1 MEEQE
6 DPPLVPPQ
14 AEEQELHQDPSRQ
27 GMQQQPFLGFGMDP
41 NWGGFGQMGMQPG
54 YHHAGIQPGAMDQ
67 LIPGL
72 APSMDPLEAL
82 LGPFPCAHVRGFPF
96 EATLEDVLVFFQGLV
111 VIDVVMV
118 PNAESGEAYV
128 VFANLIDYQ
137 MGLQRDQQS
146 MGNSYLEVF
155 QGKRSEY
162 YAAVASQHHHWHGA
176 GGGLLG
182 INGSDEQTGEPLT
195 AGSGVEELSE
205 AGVSLKS
212 NATGG
217 SAWGTPGSP
226 IQPAHRT
233 GNPMGGPHHGRGHGS
248 PYRGRGHYGRGGYHG
263 GRGYNHNFGG
273 RGQGGQG
280 HHGGGTRDGPHTG
293 FIRMRGLP
301 FQSTKE
307 DVTEFFKEYHPIPDS
322 VLLTYRM
329 DGRSTGEAYIAF
341 ENPDNAK
348 EAMELHRSTIG
359 SRYIELFISNKE
371 EHARN
376 LARSTPR

>member
-14 AEEQELHQDPSRQ
+14 AAEEQELHQDPSHQ

-54 YHHAGIQPGAMDQ
+54 YHQIQPGAMDQ
-67 LIPGL
+67 LITGL

-82 LGPFPCAHVRGFPF
+82 LGPFPCARVRGLPF
-96 EATLEDVLVFFQGLV
+96 EATPEDVLVFFQGLV
-111 VIDVVMV
+111 VIDVVLV

-128 VFANLIDYQ
+128 VFTNLIDYQ
-137 MGLQRDQQS
+137 MGLQRNQQS
-146 MGNSYLEVF
+146 MGNRYLEVF
-155 QGKRSEY
+155 EGKRSEY

-176 GGGLLG
+176 GGLLG
-182 INGSDEQTGEPLT
+182 NNGSEDQTGEPLAT
-195 AGSGVEELSE
+195 GSGVEELSE
-205 AGVSLKS
+205 AGGVSLKS

-217 SAWGTPGSP
+217 SAWGKPGSP
-226 IQPAHRT
+226 IQSSHRT
-233 GNPMGGPHHGRGHGS
+233 GSPMGGPHGHGRGHGS

-263 GRGYNHNFGG
+263 GRGYNRNYGG
-273 RGQGGQG
+273 RGRGEG
-280 HHGGGTRDGPHTG
+280 HHGGGIRDGPHTG

-301 FQSTKE
+301 FQATKD
-307 DVTEFFKEYHPIPDS
+307 DVTEFFKEYKPIADS

-329 DGRSTGEAYIAF
+329 DGRSTGEAYVAF
-341 ENPDNAK
+341 ETPESAK

-371 EHARN
+371 EHTRN
-376 LARSTPR
+376 VARSTPR